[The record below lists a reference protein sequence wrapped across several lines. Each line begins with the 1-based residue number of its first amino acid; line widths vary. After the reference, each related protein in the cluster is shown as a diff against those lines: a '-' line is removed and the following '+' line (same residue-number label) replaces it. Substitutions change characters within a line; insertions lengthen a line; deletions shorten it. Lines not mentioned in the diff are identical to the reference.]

1 MMHIGNEWDALLAD
15 EIQKDYYLKLR
26 QFLISEYTTRR
37 IYPPMEDIFNALR
50 HTSYSDV
57 RAVILGQDPYHGPGQ
72 AHGMCFSVKRGT
84 PPPPSLQN
92 IFKEIKSDLGI
103 DPPQHGE
110 LTSWADNG
118 VLLLNTVLTVREGQ
132 PNSHKGMG
140 WEQFTDRIIQL
151 LNERQQPMVFLLW
164 GGNARSKARLITNP
178 AHLVLQYNA
187 KVAMGSRQLTGLGTH
202 ATTYTYVREGYND
215 FIFAY
220 IGMVFGF
227 IGCMAVV
234 IALSVMCIKLLSDAS
249 SAIDP
254 LGKLICV
261 GVFAMFTFHCVIN
274 IAMVLSAGPVVG
286 IPLPFVSTG
295 GTSLVM
301 SYASLGPVMSVV
313 SHREKKKHMFYE
325 EKE

>member
-118 VLLLNTVLTVREGQ
+118 VLLLNTVLTVRAGQ
-132 PNSHKGMG
+132 ANSHKGKG
-140 WEQFTDRIIQL
+140 WEQFTDAVVKAIS
-151 LNERQQPMVFLLW
+151 ERKEGIVYLLW
-164 GGNARSKARLITNP
+164 GSYAQRKGAIVDPTRNLVLKCPHPSPFSANNGFFGCRHFSKANEYLAGHGKEP
-178 AHLVLQYNA
+178 
-187 KVAMGSRQLTGLGTH
+187 
-202 ATTYTYVREGYND
+202 VRW
-215 FIFAY
+215 
-220 IGMVFGF
+220 
-227 IGCMAVV
+227 
-234 IALSVMCIKLLSDAS
+234 
-249 SAIDP
+249 
-254 LGKLICV
+254 
-261 GVFAMFTFHCVIN
+261 
-274 IAMVLSAGPVVG
+274 
-286 IPLPFVSTG
+286 
-295 GTSLVM
+295 
-301 SYASLGPVMSVV
+301 
-313 SHREKKKHMFYE
+313 
-325 EKE
+325 